1 MEASAQEVANRARAY
16 ALAGDIDPLDS
27 AIRGISSEAM
37 LGLNEEVNL
46 RAQSTNQ
53 LVGFGVLQ
61 PFMDDPDIEE
71 IWINQPNEIFVAK
84 AGVSERVF
92 LALSE
97 STIKGLVE
105 RMLRHSGRRLD
116 RANPFVDAALE
127 DGSRLHVVIPDIA
140 RKHWSVNIRKFPSKL
155 WRLRQLVE
163 RGVLDEKPARFIAG
177 QIRAGKNILISGATQ
192 AGKTTMLCALISE
205 TSKDARLIT
214 VEETFEIRAEN
225 SDWVAL
231 QTRQQNLEGKGEVT
245 LRRLVKE
252 SLRMRP
258 DVLVVGEVREAES
271 LDLLI
276 AMNSGIPGLCTIHAN
291 SALEAIEKL
300 CTLPLLAGSNIAAD
314 FVERTVA
321 NCIDLVIHCAKDQ
334 NGKRTVAEIAMVN
347 SSNGKPQL
355 QVVGFDSHV

>member
-1 MEASAQEVANRARAY
+1 MEATAQEVASRARAF
-16 ALAGDIDPLDS
+16 ALAGELDPLD
-27 AIRGISSEAM
+27 AAVRGISAEGM
-37 LGLNEEVNL
+37 LGLNDEAAL
-46 RAQSTNQ
+46 RVQSSNQ
-53 LVGFGVLQ
+53 LTGFGVLQ
-61 PFMDDPDIEE
+61 PFMDDPEIEE
-71 IWINQPNEIFVAK
+71 IWINQPNEIFIAK
-84 AGVSERVF
+84 SGVSNRVF

-97 STIKGLVE
+97 STIKALVE

-127 DGSRLHVVIPDIA
+127 DGSRLHVAIPDIT

-155 WRLRQLVE
+155 WRLKQLVE
-163 RGVLDEKPARFIAG
+163 RGVLNEKSARFIAG
-177 QIRAGKNILISGATQ
+177 QIRAGKNVLISGATQ
-192 AGKTTMLCALISE
+192 AGKTTLLCALISE
-205 TSKDARLIT
+205 TNPEARLIT

-276 AMNSGIPGLCTIHAN
+276 AMNSGLPGICTIHAN
-291 SALEAIEKL
+291 SAAEAIEKL
-300 CTLPLLAGSNIAAD
+300 CTLPLLAGANIVAE

-334 NGKRTVAEIAMVN
+334 SGSRTVAEIAIVK
-347 SSNGKPQL
+347 SSGGKPQL
-355 QVVGFDSHV
+355 ETIGFVAHD